1 MAQGDIEFDQV
12 QINDWDK
19 EAEGDE
25 AVAEEEELA
34 SVQQEIESLQQEQ
47 ESILRRLAA
56 VRRTDARR
64 QNINRE
70 RARLTELQYT
80 HNILCHREQRQEA
93 SLNQIPHQR
102 PPPPLHNQNLH

>member
-25 AVAEEEELA
+25 AVAEEEELV

-56 VRRTDARR
+56 VRRTEARR

-70 RARLTELQYT
+70 
-80 HNILCHREQRQEA
+80 
-93 SLNQIPHQR
+93 
-102 PPPPLHNQNLH
+102 